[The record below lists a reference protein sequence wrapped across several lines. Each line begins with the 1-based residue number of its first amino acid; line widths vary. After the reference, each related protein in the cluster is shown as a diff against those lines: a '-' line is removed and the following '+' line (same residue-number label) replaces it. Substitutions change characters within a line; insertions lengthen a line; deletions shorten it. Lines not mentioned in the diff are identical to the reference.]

1 MVFCIVYGTA
11 LLLSFGTGTL
21 DLSWLHSNFL
31 PLTTAAIIFSSALA
45 AYCYAASFKQG
56 ALLAAGGN
64 TGAWA
69 GWHAGRLAS
78 AARRRRAASSRS
90 QPASEP
96 PTGRLRLPHGSPPP
110 PWCAGCTPYD
120 FFMGRELNPRIGS
133 IDLKEFCE
141 LYPGATHATAELRGA
156 TRPHPCVRH
165 APTTHHPPPRPL
177 PRRHDGLGAAQP
189 GLRLPTIQAAGLRHE
204 QHAAGQRL

>member
-110 PWCAGCTPYD
+110 PVVC
-120 FFMGRELNPRIGS
+120 RV
-133 IDLKEFCE
+133 
-141 LYPGATHATAELRGA
+141 HA
-156 TRPHPCVRH
+156 
-165 APTTHHPPPRPL
+165 
-177 PRRHDGLGAAQP
+177 
-189 GLRLPTIQAAGLRHE
+189 LRLLHGPRTQPAHRVHRPQRVLRAVPRCDACHS
-204 QHAAGQRL
+204 